1 MIEIFY
7 KGYTTHFRTVLM
19 LHQPYH
25 VLLSAHIHAALMNDL
40 VLR

>member
-7 KGYTTHFRTVLM
+7 KGYTTHFRTGLM

-25 VLLSAHIHAALMNDL
+25 VPLSVHISAALINDH